1 MGFFNRFVKAL
12 TDPKT
17 LLQAAIMTAVA
28 GPAGFTASMGRTAAY
43 AATFAVYAASSAA
56 MSALAPVPE
65 LPRFSDFLSQAQN
78 RRQMVKQPTQPRR
91 AVYGT
96 VRVSGLLAHI
106 ESTDNDQYLHLVVT
120 LASHEVQSISAIR
133 LNDVELTLDG
143 NGNCTSPT
151 RYANKVRVN
160 THSGTDG
167 QAADTDL
174 VAESEAGWT
183 AQHRLRGVA
192 YLYARLE
199 FDRDAFPNGIPTIT
213 ALVSGKKVFDPRN
226 SSTAFSANAALCIRD
241 YLTDTRYG
249 LGAASTEINDTSFTT
264 AANLCDENV
273 TLSGGGTEKRYEFH
287 GTIESSNQPK
297 QTIQQ
302 TLTSCGGVLFYT
314 NGQFHMKAAAYI
326 SPAITLDEDDA
337 IGTLQ
342 LQTKQSRR
350 DNFNAVKGVFAPAST
365 DYVPADYPALT
376 SSTFLAED
384 NGEQK
389 FLELNL
395 PYTTSSA
402 TAQRLAKIGL
412 FRNRQQ
418 IALTGVFNLK
428 AFQLNVGDTVNIT
441 NSKFGFSSKV
451 FEVADWGLTV
461 AGNAET
467 AVSLVLRETNSAVY
481 DWDAEEAIFA
491 QDNTNL
497 PNPFDITAPSVVA
510 SDELQSFNQK
520 ALSVLV
526 ADVTSGST
534 FADQFE
540 VQAKKAADSEFI
552 SIGTSSSNK
561 FELVDVEDGVLYDV
575 RARVITALGVRS
587 PFTTVQH
594 QIVGKTAPPADVS
607 DFSVNIIG
615 TEASLSW
622 TPSTDVDLSHYII
635 RHSSLTSGAA
645 YSNAVTL
652 AEKISRPANTAVVPA
667 MTGTYFIK
675 AIDKLGLASENA
687 TSSVAIIEG
696 IKGFNSVTTT
706 TQSPSFSGTKTNCVA
721 TDNAL
726 VMDTT
731 VNFDSASGNFDD
743 AVGLF
748 DGGGGA
754 VQSTGTYEF
763 DSAVDLG
770 AVYTSH
776 VTANITVERVEYL
789 TLFDSTQGNFD
800 ERTGTFD
807 GDVQAFDDTN
817 VELQIATTEDD
828 PSGGSPT
835 YTAFRKFFVGDYKA
849 RGFKFKAIL
858 TSSDAEASPKI
869 TALSVSIDM
878 PDRTLAEAD
887 LASGTGTKAITFS
900 PAFKSLQGLGIAAQN
915 LSSGD
920 YYVITSK
927 SATGFTIQF
936 FNSSNAGVNR
946 TFDYVARGFGE
957 VAA

>member
-1 MGFFNRFVKAL
+1 MGFFKRFVKAL
-12 TDPKT
+12 TDPQT
-17 LLQAAIMTAVA
+17 LVTAAILAAVNPVGSFTFLTSTAI
-28 GPAGFTASMGRTAAY
+28 Y
-43 AATFAVYAASSAA
+43 AAGTAA
-56 MSALAPVPE
+56 MSALSPVPE
-65 LPRFSDFLSQAQN
+65 LPDFSSFVSQSQN
-78 RRQMVKQPTQPRR
+78 RRQMIKQPTQPRR

-106 ESTDNDQYLHLVVT
+106 ESTNSDRYLHLVVT

-143 NGNCTSPT
+143 NGNCTAPT
-151 RYANKVRVN
+151 RYANLVRIK
-160 THSGTDG
+160 THSGASD
-167 QAADTDL
+167 QIADTDL

-183 AQHRLRGVA
+183 SQHRLRGVA
-192 YLYARLE
+192 YLYARLD

-226 SSTAFSANAALCIRD
+226 SGTAFSANAALCIRD

-249 LGAASTEINDTSFTT
+249 VGASSSEINDTSFTT

-273 TLSGGGTEKRYEFH
+273 TLAAGGTEKRYEFH
-287 GTIESSNQPK
+287 GTIESSEQPK
-297 QTIQQ
+297 RTIEQI
-302 TLTSCGGVLFYT
+302 LTSCGGVLFYT
-314 NGQFHMKAAAYI
+314 NGQFNLKAAGYV
-326 SPAITLDEDDA
+326 SPTITLDEGDA
-337 IGTLQ
+337 IAGLQ
-342 LQTKQSRR
+342 LQTKQSIR
-350 DNFNAVKGVFAPAST
+350 DNFNAVKGIFTPATT
-365 DYVPADYPALT
+365 DYVAADYPAFQ

-384 NGEQK
+384 NNQLK
-389 FLELNL
+389 FLEFNL
-395 PYTTSSA
+395 PYTTSA
-402 TAQRLAKIGL
+402 AMAQRLAKIAL

-418 IALTGVFNLK
+418 VVLNGTFNLK
-428 AFQLNVGDTVNIT
+428 AFQLNVGDTVQIT
-441 NSKFGFSSKV
+441 NSKFGFTNKI
-451 FEVADWGLTV
+451 FEVAQWDIQAD
-461 AGNAET
+461 AGNVG
-467 AVSLVLRETNSAVY
+467 VSLQLRETNSAVY
-481 DWDAEEAIFA
+481 DWNAEEAVFA

-497 PNPFDITAPSVVA
+497 PDPFDIPAPSVVA
-510 SDELQSFNQK
+510 SDELQIFNEK

-526 ADVTSGST
+526 ANVTSGNT
-534 FADQFE
+534 FAQQFE
-540 VQAKKAADSEFI
+540 VQAKKSTDTDFI

-561 FELVDVEDGVLYDV
+561 FELVDVEDGVIYDV

-587 PFTTVQH
+587 PFATAQH
-594 QIVGKTAPPADVS
+594 QIVGKTAPPADVT

-615 TEASLSW
+615 TEAALSW
-622 TPSTDVDLSHYII
+622 TPTTDLDLSHYII
-635 RHSSLTSGAA
+635 RHSRATSGAT
-645 YSNAVTL
+645 YSNSVTL

-675 AIDKLGLASENA
+675 SVDKLGLASENA
-687 TSSVAIIEG
+687 TSSVAIIEE
-696 IKGFNSVTTT
+696 IKGFNSVTTS
-706 TQSPSFSGTKTNCVA
+706 TQSPSFSGAKTNCVA
-721 TDNAL
+721 TTDNAL
-726 VMDTT
+726 IMDTS

-748 DGGGGA
+748 DGGGGS

-763 DSAVDLG
+763 DSPVDLG

-789 TLFDSTQGNFD
+789 TLFDSAQGNFD
-800 ERTGTFD
+800 DRIGTFD

-828 PSGGSPT
+828 PNSGSPT

-858 TSSDAEASPKI
+858 SSSDAQASPKI

-878 PDRTLAEAD
+878 PDRTLAESD
-887 LASGTGTKAITFS
+887 IASGTSTKTITFS

-915 LSSGD
+915 LQSGD
-920 YYVITSK
+920 FYVITSK

-936 FNSSNAGVNR
+936 FNSSSAGVDR
-946 TFDYVARGFGE
+946 TFDYVAQGFGE

>member
-1 MGFFNRFVKAL
+1 MGFFKRFVKAL
-12 TDPKT
+12 TDPQT
-17 LLQAAIMTAVA
+17 LVTAAILAAVNPVGSFTFLTSTAI
-28 GPAGFTASMGRTAAY
+28 Y
-43 AATFAVYAASSAA
+43 AAGTAA
-56 MSALAPVPE
+56 MSALSPVPE
-65 LPRFSDFLSQAQN
+65 LPDFSSFTSQSQN
-78 RRQMVKQPTQPRR
+78 RRQMIKQPTQPRR

-106 ESTDNDQYLHLVVT
+106 ESTNSDRYLHLVVT

-133 LNDVELTLDG
+133 LNDVQLTLDG
-143 NGNCTSPT
+143 NGNCTSPS
-151 RYANKVRVN
+151 RYAGLVRIK
-160 THSGTDG
+160 THSGADD
-167 QAADTDL
+167 QIADTDL
-174 VAESEAGWT
+174 VSESESGWT
-183 AQHRLRGVA
+183 SEHRLRGVA
-192 YLYARLE
+192 YLYARLD

-226 SSTAFSANAALCIRD
+226 SGTAFSSNAALCIRD

-249 LGAASTEINDTSFTT
+249 VGASSSEINDTSFTT

-273 TLSGGGTEKRYEFH
+273 TLAAGGTEKRYEFH
-287 GTIESSNQPK
+287 GTIESSEQPK
-297 QTIQQ
+297 RTIEQI
-302 TLTSCGGVLFYT
+302 LTSCGGVLFYT
-314 NGQFHMKAAAYI
+314 NGQFNLKAAGYV
-326 SPAITLDEDDA
+326 SPTITLDEGDA
-337 IGTLQ
+337 IAGLQ
-342 LQTKQSRR
+342 LQTKQSIR
-350 DNFNAVKGVFAPAST
+350 DNFNAVKGVFTPATT
-365 DYVPADYPALT
+365 DYVAADYPAFQ

-384 NGEQK
+384 NNQLK
-389 FLELNL
+389 FLEFNL
-395 PYTTSSA
+395 PYTTSA
-402 TAQRLAKIGL
+402 AMAQRLAKIAL

-418 IALTGVFNLK
+418 VVLNGTFNLK
-428 AFQLNVGDTVNIT
+428 AFQLNVGDTVQIT
-441 NSKFGFSSKV
+441 NSKFGFTNKI
-451 FEVADWGLTV
+451 FEVAQWDIQADAGSVGV
-461 AGNAET
+461 A
-467 AVSLVLRETNSAVY
+467 LQLRETNSAVY
-481 DWDAEEAIFA
+481 DWNAEEAVFA

-497 PNPFDITAPSVVA
+497 PDPFDIPAPSVVA
-510 SDELQSFNQK
+510 SDELQIFNEK

-526 ADVTSGST
+526 ANVTSGNT
-534 FADQFE
+534 FAQQFE
-540 VQAKKAADSEFI
+540 VQAKKSTDTDFI

-561 FELVDVEDGVLYDV
+561 FELVDVEDGIIYDV

-587 PFTTVQH
+587 PFATVQH
-594 QIVGKTAPPADVS
+594 QIVGKTAPPADVT

-615 TEASLSW
+615 TEAALSW
-622 TPSTDVDLSHYII
+622 TPTTDLDLSHYII
-635 RHSSLTSGAA
+635 RHSRATSGAS

-675 AIDKLGLASENA
+675 SVDKLGLASENA
-687 TSSVAIIEG
+687 TSSVAIIEE
-696 IKGFNSVTTT
+696 IKGFNSVTTS
-706 TQSPSFSGTKTNCVA
+706 TQSPSFSGAKTNCVA
-721 TDNAL
+721 TTDNAL
-726 VMDTT
+726 IMDTT

-748 DGGGGA
+748 DGGGGS

-763 DSAVDLG
+763 DSPVDLG

-800 ERTGTFD
+800 DRTGTFD

-817 VELQIATTEDD
+817 VELQVATTEDD
-828 PSGGSPT
+828 PNSGSPT

-858 TSSDAEASPKI
+858 SSSDAQASPKI

-878 PDRTLAEAD
+878 PDRTLAESD
-887 LASGTGTKAITFS
+887 IASGTGTKTITFS

-915 LSSGD
+915 LQSGD
-920 YYVITSK
+920 FYVITSK

-936 FNSSNAGVNR
+936 FNSSSSGVDR
-946 TFDYVARGFGE
+946 TFDYVAQGFGE

>member
-1 MGFFNRFVKAL
+1 MGFFKRFIKSL
-12 TDPKT
+12 TDPEV
-17 LLQAAIMTAVA
+17 LLQAAIMTAIA
-28 GPAGFTASMGRTAAY
+28 GPGGFTASLSKTAAY
-43 AATFAVYAASSAA
+43 ATKFAVYAASSAA
-56 MSALAPVPE
+56 MSALSPVPE
-65 LPRFSDFLSQAQN
+65 LPSFSDFTTQAN
-78 RRQMVKQPTQPRR
+78 SRRNMIKQPTQPRR

-96 VRVSGLLAHI
+96 VRVSGVLAHV
-106 ESTDNDQYLHLVVT
+106 ESTDNDRYLHLVVT
-120 LASHEVQSISAIR
+120 LASHEVQSITAIK

-143 NGNCTSPT
+143 NGNCTAPT
-151 RYANKVRVN
+151 RYANLVRIN
-160 THSGTDG
+160 THTGATD
-167 QAADTDL
+167 QIADTDL

-183 AQHRLRGVA
+183 SQHRLRGVA
-192 YLYARLE
+192 YLYARLD
-199 FDRDAFPNGIPTIT
+199 FDRDAFPNGIPAIT

-226 SSTAFSANAALCIRD
+226 SNTAFSANAALCIRD
-241 YLTDTRYG
+241 YLTDTKYG
-249 LGAASTEINDTSFTT
+249 VGATSSEINDTSFTT

-273 TLSGGGTEKRYEFH
+273 TLAAGGTEKRYEFH
-287 GTIESSNQPK
+287 GTIESSASPK
-297 QTIQQ
+297 NTIEQI
-302 TLTSCGGVLFYT
+302 LTSCRGIVFYT
-314 NGQFHMKAAAYI
+314 NGQFNLKAAGYV
-326 SPAITLDEDDA
+326 SPSITLDEDDA
-337 IGTLQ
+337 IAPLN

-350 DNFNAVKGVFAPAST
+350 DNYNAVKGIFAPAST
-365 DYVPADYPALT
+365 DYVPADYPPIT
-376 SSTFLAED
+376 SATFESED
-384 NGEQK
+384 NNERK

-395 PYTTSSA
+395 PYTTSA
-402 TAQRLAKIGL
+402 PMAQRIAKIGL
-412 FRNRQQ
+412 FQNRQQ
-418 IALTGVFNLK
+418 VVLSGVFSLK
-428 AFQLNVGDTVNIT
+428 AFQLNVGDTVQIT
-441 NSKFGFSSKV
+441 NAKFGFTNKI
-451 FEVADWGLTV
+451 FEVANWSVTIIPSG
-461 AGNAET
+461 ET
-467 AVSLVLRETNSAVY
+467 GVSLVLRETNSAVY
-481 DWDAEEAIFA
+481 DWNAEESAFA

-497 PNPFDITAPSVVA
+497 PNPFDIQAPSVVA

-526 ADVTSGST
+526 ANVTSGNT

-540 VQAKKAADSEFI
+540 VQAKKNSDTDFI
-552 SIGTSSSNK
+552 SLGTSSSNK

-575 RARVITALGVRS
+575 MARVITALGVRS

-594 QIVGKTAPPADVS
+594 QIVGKTAPPADVTN
-607 DFSVNIIG
+607 FAVNIIG
-615 TEASLSW
+615 TEAALSW

-635 RHSSLTSGAA
+635 RHSSLTSGAQYA
-645 YSNAVTL
+645 NAVTL

-687 TSSVAIIEG
+687 TSSVAIIES

-706 TQSPSFSGTKTNCVA
+706 TQSPSFNGTKTNCVA

-763 DSAVDLG
+763 DSPVDLG

-800 ERTGTFD
+800 DRTGTFD
-807 GDVQAFDDTN
+807 GDVQPFDDTN

-828 PSGGSPT
+828 PNSGSPT

-878 PDRTLAEAD
+878 PDRTLAESD
-887 LASGTGTKAITFS
+887 IASGTGTKTITFS

-915 LSSGD
+915 LQSGD
-920 YYVITSK
+920 FYAITSK
-927 SATGFTIQF
+927 SETGFTIQF
-936 FNSSNAGVNR
+936 FNSSSAGVDR

>member
-1 MGFFNRFVKAL
+1 MGFFKRFVKAL
-12 TDPKT
+12 TNPQT
-17 LLQAAIMTAVA
+17 VITAALMAVVNPIGSLTFLASAAI
-28 GPAGFTASMGRTAAY
+28 Y
-43 AATFAVYAASSAA
+43 AAGTAA
-56 MSALAPVPE
+56 MSALSPVPE
-65 LPRFSDFLSQAQN
+65 LPDFSSFTSQSQN
-78 RRQMVKQPTQPRR
+78 RRQMIKQPTQPRR

-106 ESTDNDQYLHLVVT
+106 ESTDNDKYLHLVVT

-133 LNDVELTLDG
+133 LNDVQLTLDG
-143 NGNCTSPT
+143 NGNCTSPS
-151 RYANKVRVN
+151 RYAGLVRVK
-160 THSGTDG
+160 THSGADD
-167 QAADTDL
+167 QIADTDL
-174 VAESEAGWT
+174 VAESQSGWT
-183 AQHRLRGVA
+183 SQHRLRGVA

-249 LGAASTEINDTSFTT
+249 VGASSGEINDTSFTT

-273 TLSGGGTEKRYEFH
+273 TLAAGGTEKRYEFH
-287 GTIESSNQPK
+287 GTIESAEQPK
-297 QTIQQ
+297 RTIEQI
-302 TLTSCGGVLFYT
+302 LTSCGGVLFYT
-314 NGQFHMKAAAYI
+314 NGQFNLKAAGYV
-326 SPAITLDEDDA
+326 SPAITLDEGDA
-337 IGTLQ
+337 IAGLQ
-342 LQTKQSRR
+342 LQTKQSIR
-350 DNFNAVKGVFAPAST
+350 DNFNAVKGVFSPATT
-365 DYVPADYPALT
+365 DYVAADYPAFQ

-384 NGEQK
+384 NNQLK
-389 FLELNL
+389 FLEFNL
-395 PYTTSSA
+395 PYTSSVA
-402 TAQRLAKIGL
+402 MAQRLAKIAL

-418 IALTGVFNLK
+418 VVLNGTFNLK
-428 AFQLNVGDTVNIT
+428 AFQLNVGDTVQIT
-441 NSKFGFSSKV
+441 NSKFGFTNKI
-451 FEVADWGLTV
+451 FEVAQWDIQADASNVG
-461 AGNAET
+461 
-467 AVSLVLRETNSAVY
+467 VSLQLRETNSAVY
-481 DWDAEEAIFA
+481 DWNAEEAAFA

-497 PNPFDITAPSVVA
+497 PDPFDITAPSVVA
-510 SDELQSFNQK
+510 TDELQSFNQK

-526 ADVTSGST
+526 AEVTSGST

-594 QIVGKTAPPADVS
+594 QIVGKTAPPANVS
-607 DFSVNIIG
+607 DFAVNIIG
-615 TEASLSW
+615 TEAALSW

-635 RHSSLTSGAA
+635 RHSSLTTGAQ
-645 YSNAVTL
+645 YGNAVTL
-652 AEKISRPANTAVVPA
+652 AEKISRPANTATVPA

-675 AIDKLGLASENA
+675 AIDKLGLASLNA
-687 TSSVAIIEG
+687 TSSVAIIEA

-721 TDNAL
+721 TTENAL
-726 VMDTT
+726 IMDTT

-743 AVGLF
+743 AAGLF
-748 DGGGGA
+748 DGGGGS

-763 DSAVDLG
+763 DSPVDLG

-776 VTANITVERVEYL
+776 LTANITVERVEYL
-789 TLFDSTQGNFD
+789 TTFDAAQGNFD
-800 ERTGTFD
+800 DRTGNFD

-817 VELQIATTEDD
+817 VELQVATTEDD
-828 PSGGSPT
+828 PNSGSPT

-858 TSSDAEASPKI
+858 TSSDAQASPKI

-915 LSSGD
+915 LQSGD
-920 YYVITSK
+920 FYVITNK

-936 FNSSNAGVNR
+936 FNSSSAGVDR
-946 TFDYVARGFGE
+946 TFDYVAQGFGE